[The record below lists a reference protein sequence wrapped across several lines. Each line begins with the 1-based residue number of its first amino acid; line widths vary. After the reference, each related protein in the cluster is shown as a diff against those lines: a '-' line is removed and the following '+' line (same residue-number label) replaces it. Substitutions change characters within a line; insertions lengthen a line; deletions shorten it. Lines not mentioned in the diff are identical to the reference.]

1 MNYSYIQHDTHQTEN
16 IFRNVTE
23 KVELQHA
30 EKSVAKIV

>member
-1 MNYSYIQHDTHQTEN
+1 
-16 IFRNVTE
+16 VTE